1 MVLAALCAGYRIVTS
16 LLASESRRPPTVAS
30 LNLES
35 TLALGGKVRLSACE
49 LPDLELIPTIG
60 PQTARKI
67 YENRQALLERAKKMR
82 HPSLALVTIKGIG
95 PATAEKIAPWLE
107 VR

>member
-1 MVLAALCAGYRIVTS
+1 MIAAFQGADNRWPTTS
-16 LLASESRRPPTVAS
+16 AP

-67 YENRQALLERAKKMR
+67 YDNREALLQRAPQMSHR
-82 HPSLALVTIKGIG
+82 SFALITIKGIG
-95 PATAEKIAPWLE
+95 PVTAEKIAPWLE
-107 VR
+107 LR